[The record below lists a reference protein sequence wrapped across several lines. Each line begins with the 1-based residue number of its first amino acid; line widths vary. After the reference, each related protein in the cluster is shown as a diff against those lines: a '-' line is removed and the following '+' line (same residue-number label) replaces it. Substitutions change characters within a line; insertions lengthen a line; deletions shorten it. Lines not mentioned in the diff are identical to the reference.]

1 MILSK
6 REQNLAIGAG
16 IVVGVLLIYWVII
29 GPCVDQWYSIQAG
42 KRDTD
47 QQLSDAKDLFARKA
61 VLQKVWTDMQKGGLK
76 DDASQAEDQALSAVL
91 NMATTSKVN
100 LTGLKPERSVAQGK
114 FQVIGFAMTG
124 SGSMQ
129 QISQLVW
136 LMESTTIP
144 MQMNDLQ
151 ITPRHE
157 ATDDL
162 SVRLTF
168 TTLCQ
173 LPDTG
178 KPDKTPASSGEK
190 GTGS

>member
-1 MILSK
+1 VS
-6 REQNLAIGAG
+6 
-16 IVVGVLLIYWVII
+16 
-29 GPCVDQWYSIQAG
+29 
-42 KRDTD
+42 
-47 QQLSDAKDLFARKA
+47 
-61 VLQKVWTDMQKGGLK
+61 
-76 DDASQAEDQALSAVL
+76 
-91 NMATTSKVN
+91 

-114 FQVIGFAMTG
+114 FQVIGFTMTG

-136 LMESTTIP
+136 LMESTTVP

-162 SVRLTF
+162 TVRLSF

-173 LPDTG
+173 LADTG
-178 KPDKTPASSGEK
+178 KPDNTASGGR

>member
-6 REQNLAIGAG
+6 REQHLAIGAG
-16 IVVGVLLIYWVII
+16 IVVGVLLIYWLVV
-29 GPCVDQWYSIQAG
+29 GPCVDQWYAIQTG
-42 KRDTD
+42 KHDTD
-47 QQLSDAKDLFARKA
+47 QQLSDAKDLFAREA
-61 VLQKVWTDMQKGGLK
+61 VLQKVWIAMQKGGLK
-76 DDASQAEDQALSAVL
+76 DDASQAESQALQAVL
-91 NMATTSKVN
+91 SMANSSGVS

-114 FQVIGFAMTG
+114 FQVIGFTMTG

-136 LMESTTIP
+136 LMESTTVP

-162 SVRLTF
+162 TVRLSF

-173 LPDTG
+173 LADTG
-178 KPDKTPASSGEK
+178 KPDNTASGGR

>member
-6 REQNLAIGAG
+6 REQHLAIGGG
-16 IVVGVLLIYWVII
+16 IVVGVLLIYWLIV

-42 KRDTD
+42 KHDTD
-47 QQLSDAKDLFARKA
+47 QKLSDARDLFSRQAM
-61 VLQKVWTDMQKGGLK
+61 LEKVWSDMQKGGLK
-76 DDASQAEDQALSAVL
+76 DDASQAESQALSAVL
-91 NMATTSKVN
+91 NMASTSGVN

-114 FQVIGFAMTG
+114 FQVIGFTMLG

-129 QISQLVW
+129 QVSQLVW
-136 LMESTTIP
+136 LMESATIP
-144 MQMNDLQ
+144 MQLNDLQ

-162 SVRLTF
+162 TVRLSF

-173 LPDTG
+173 LADTG
-178 KPDKTPASSGEK
+178 KPDKTAAGDK